1 MKERKGYKL
10 LIVDDE
16 IEYQKVLSLILSDLG
31 YTVTTCSNGSEALEH
46 LEMKAID
53 LVITDLKMP
62 VMDGVELIKR
72 IKERHDFIDVIVMTA
87 FGSIETAVDSIK
99 YGAIDYFVKSSDMKE
114 LVMKIDR
121 LAKLNRLERK
131 SNFYSKNQNQE
142 ELFIET
148 KNEEYLNLLDMCRR
162 AADTGINILLLG
174 ESGVGKEV
182 IANYI
187 HRLSKRRQEPFV
199 PINCQVF
206 PEGVIESEL
215 FGHEKGSFTGASE
228 ARIGKFEHAN
238 MGTLF
243 LDEIGDLPIE
253 TQGKL
258 LRAIE
263 SKKIERLGSNKAIDL
278 DVRFISATNKDI
290 ARKIEDGKFREDLL
304 YRINT
309 LTLVIPPLR
318 DRREDI
324 PALIKFFIR
333 KIEMDQKKKI
343 QKVDDEVMEF
353 LLRYDY
359 PGNIRE
365 LKNIIER
372 MIALSKDGF
381 IAKDDI
387 LMQIDCK
394 KENEDVIINY
404 KQTLKD
410 ARSEFE
416 RDFISNSLKLNDL
429 NVTKTATKLGIS
441 TRQLWNKISQ
451 YNIELGK
458 Q

>member
-148 KNEEYLNLLDMCRR
+148 KNEEYLNLLDLCRR